1 MNLGAKFNLV
11 LIVTF
16 LVGMVAAGYVSNNML
31 QQNARE
37 EILHTASIIMEGA
50 MAVRSYTVNE
60 VKPLLIPHMQDEFL
74 PQTVP
79 AYAATQNIR
88 GLREKFPEYTYK
100 EATLNP
106 INPTSRA
113 TDWETTIVEHFRNN
127 STKSELVGVHQT
139 AVGPQLYMARPIQVK
154 NGQCLNCH
162 GKREDAPQ
170 TMLTRY
176 GVSGGFGWSL
186 NETVGAQIVSVP
198 MSVALQR
205 ASKTFQTFMLSL
217 AGVFLT
223 LIILLNMVLHMIVL
237 KPIRQISNMANDIS
251 MGNQD
256 VPEFTTNGK
265 DELSVL
271 GESLNRMR
279 RSLDNAMKMLEE

>member
-1 MNLGAKFNLV
+1 MSLGTKFNLV
-11 LIVTF
+11 LIITF
-16 LVGMVAAGYVSNNML
+16 LVGMSAAAYVSDKML

-79 AYAATQNIR
+79 AYAATRNIQ

-106 INPTSRA
+106 TNPTSRA
-113 TDWETTIVEHFRNN
+113 TDWETSIVEHFRNN
-127 STKSELVGVHQT
+127 NSNSELIGVHQT
-139 AVGPQLYMARPIQVK
+139 AVGPQLYMARPIQVQ
-154 NGQCLNCH
+154 NGDCLNCH
-162 GKREDAPQ
+162 GKREDAPKA
-170 TMLTRY
+170 MVTRY
-176 GVSGGFGWSL
+176 GVSGGFGWNM
-186 NETVGAQIVSVP
+186 NEIVGAQIVSVP
-198 MSVALQR
+198 MSVALDR
-205 ASKTFQTFMLSL
+205 ANRTFQTFMLSL
-217 AGVFLT
+217 AGIFLT
-223 LIILLNMVLHMIVL
+223 LIILLNILLHRIVL
-237 KPIRQISNMANDIS
+237 KPVKQISSMANDIS

-256 VPEFTTNGK
+256 VPEFIASGK
-265 DELSVL
+265 DEVSVL
-271 GESLNRMR
+271 GESLNRLR